1 MAPLTLLG
9 IAVGLAMDAFAVA
22 LGVGLALA
30 TVTRRQ
36 AFRLSWHFG
45 LFQFLMPVLGW
56 LAGRTVERQIAA
68 VDHWLAFALLA
79 GIGGKMLYEA
89 GRGGTEPRAAGDPTR
104 GWSLLALSVATSVD
118 ALAVG
123 LSLGLLRVRIWY
135 PAAVIG
141 VVAALLTAAG
151 LRLGKRLGAIFGR
164 RMEALGGV
172 VLLAIGAKIL
182 LEHLRAG

>member
-22 LGVGLALA
+22 LGVGLTLA

-36 AFRLSWHFG
+36 AFRLAWHFG

-68 VDHWLAFALLA
+68 VDHWIAFALLA
-79 GIGGKMLYEA
+79 GIGGKMLYES
-89 GRGGTEPRAAGDPTR
+89 GRDGAEARAAGDPTR
-104 GWSLLALSVATSVD
+104 GWSLLVLSVATSVD

-172 VLLAIGAKIL
+172 VLLAIGVKIL